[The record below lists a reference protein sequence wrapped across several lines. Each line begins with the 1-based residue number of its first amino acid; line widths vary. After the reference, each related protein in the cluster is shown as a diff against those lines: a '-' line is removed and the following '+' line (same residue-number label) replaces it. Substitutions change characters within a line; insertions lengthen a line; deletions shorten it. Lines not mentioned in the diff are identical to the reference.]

1 MNRDY
6 LNAKLAS
13 LPLEPG
19 CYLMKDAGGKII
31 YVGKA
36 KKLKSRVN
44 QYFVGAHDYKTQKL
58 VTLITDF
65 DFIVTHTE
73 KEALVLEINLIKK
86 HRPRFNIM
94 FMDDKSYPFLKL
106 TNEDYPRLT
115 LVREKKKDKQ
125 ANYFGPYPDAF
136 AARKTMN
143 LLNKVFPLRKCVKLP
158 KKVCLYYHL
167 GQCLGPCEFEVNP
180 DVYQQM
186 REDAIKVLRGDT
198 REIIQTQKNLMEV
211 ASEKME
217 FEKAQA
223 YLEIIEALEHIS
235 SNQQVEFGNK
245 VEQDVFAYY
254 EEKGYLSIQ
263 VLLVR
268 NGKLL
273 ERHASLNPLYGEA
286 LEVFES
292 YIMQY
297 YESHDYPKEIL
308 LPKEVELDALADEIV
323 NRTTQP
329 IKGKKKELLEIAFTN
344 AQKHLE
350 EKFLIH
356 EKIEIE
362 QENAS
367 EALNEIV
374 GCSVQTIE
382 VFDNSHTSGSFTVSG
397 MVVFRNGKPSKS
409 DYRMFRL
416 HQENNDYEAM
426 KEVIYRRYFRLVKE
440 QLELPDLI
448 LVDGGLIQVN
458 AAKEVLSG
466 FKLTIP
472 IYGLV
477 KDLKH
482 NTAGLMNEEGEVID
496 IDRNS
501 ALFFFLTRVQ
511 DEVHR
516 FALSYHQK
524 LRGKA
529 QTKSILD
536 EVPGV
541 GPKRKKLLMNKFG
554 SFKKLKEAS
563 IEEIA
568 QYVPLE
574 TAENIYQSIHA
585 FAENNDIMSK
595 GDKDES
601 EKNII

>member
-1 MNRDY
+1 MNREY

-19 CYLMKDAGGKII
+19 CYLMKDASGKII

-44 QYFVGAHDYKTQKL
+44 QYFVGVHDYKTQKL
-58 VTLITDF
+58 VTLIADF

-115 LVREKKKDKQ
+115 MVREKKKDKKS
-125 ANYFGPYPDAF
+125 NYFGPYPDAF
-136 AARKTMN
+136 AARRTLN

-167 GQCLGPCEFEVNP
+167 GQCLGPCEFEIDPVI
-180 DVYQQM
+180 YQEV
-186 REDAIKVLRGDT
+186 RDNAIKVLRGDT
-198 REIIQTQKNLMEV
+198 REILQAQKKLMTE

-217 FEKAQA
+217 FEKAQS
-223 YLEIIEALEHIS
+223 YLEMIEAIEHIS
-235 SNQQVEFGNK
+235 SNQQVEFSNT
-245 VEQDVFAYY
+245 VEQDVFAFY
-254 EEKGYLSIQ
+254 EDKGYLSIQ

-273 ERHASLNPLYGEA
+273 ERHASLNPLYGDA
-286 LEVFES
+286 IDVFES

-297 YESHDYPKEIL
+297 YESHDVPKEIL
-308 LPKEVELDALADEIV
+308 LPKEIQLDALADTIV

-329 IKGKKKELLEIAFTN
+329 VKGKKKELLEIAFTN

-356 EKIEIE
+356 EKIETE
-362 QENAS
+362 QEIAN
-367 EALNEIV
+367 EALSDIV
-374 GCSVQTIE
+374 GTTIQNIE

-397 MVVFRNGKPSKS
+397 MVVFRNGKPSKN

-416 HQENNDYEAM
+416 HQENNDYESM

-440 QLELPDLI
+440 KAEFPDLI

-458 AAKEVLSG
+458 AAKEVLTS
-466 FKLTIP
+466 LQVNTP
-472 IYGLV
+472 VYGLV
-477 KDLKH
+477 KDQKH
-482 NTAGLMNEEGEVID
+482 NTAGLMNEEGEVIE

-501 ALFFFLTRVQ
+501 SLFFFLTRVQ

-529 QTKSILD
+529 QTRSILD

-541 GPKRKKLLMNKFG
+541 GPKRKKLLMSKFG
-554 SFKKLKEAS
+554 SFKKLKEATL
-563 IEEIA
+563 EEIA

-574 TAENIYQSIHA
+574 TAENIFQCIHA
-585 FAENNDIMSK
+585 FTENNDIMSK

-601 EKNII
+601 KKDLI

>member
-1 MNRDY
+1 MNREY

-19 CYLMKDAGGKII
+19 CYLMKDASGKII

-44 QYFVGAHDYKTQKL
+44 QYFVGVHDYKTQKL
-58 VTLITDF
+58 VTLIADF

-115 LVREKKKDKQ
+115 MVREKKKDKKS
-125 ANYFGPYPDAF
+125 NYFGPYPDAF
-136 AARKTMN
+136 AARRTLN

-167 GQCLGPCEFEVNP
+167 GQCLGPCEFEIDPVI
-180 DVYQQM
+180 YQEV
-186 REDAIKVLRGDT
+186 RDNAIKVLRGDT
-198 REIIQTQKNLMEV
+198 REILQAQKKLMTE

-217 FEKAQA
+217 FEKAQS
-223 YLEIIEALEHIS
+223 YLEMIEAIEHIS
-235 SNQQVEFGNK
+235 SNQQVEFSNT
-245 VEQDVFAYY
+245 VEQDVFAFY
-254 EEKGYLSIQ
+254 EDKGYLSIQ

-273 ERHASLNPLYGEA
+273 ERHASLNPLYGDA
-286 LEVFES
+286 IDVFES

-297 YESHDYPKEIL
+297 YESHDVPKEIL
-308 LPKEVELDALADEIV
+308 LPKEIQLDALADTIV

-329 IKGKKKELLEIAFTN
+329 MKGKKKELLEIAFTN

-356 EKIEIE
+356 EKIETE
-362 QENAS
+362 QENAN
-367 EALNEIV
+367 EALSDIV
-374 GCSVQTIE
+374 GTTIQNIE

-397 MVVFRNGKPSKS
+397 MVVFRNGKPSKN

-416 HQENNDYEAM
+416 HQENNDYESM

-440 QLELPDLI
+440 KAEFPDLI

-458 AAKEVLSG
+458 AAKEVLTS
-466 FKLTIP
+466 LQVNTP
-472 IYGLV
+472 VYGLV
-477 KDLKH
+477 KDQKH
-482 NTAGLMNEEGEVID
+482 NTAGLMNEEGEVIE

-501 ALFFFLTRVQ
+501 SLFFFLTRVQ

-529 QTKSILD
+529 QTRSILD

-541 GPKRKKLLMNKFG
+541 GPKRKKLLMSKFG
-554 SFKKLKEAS
+554 SFKKLKEATL
-563 IEEIA
+563 EEIA

-574 TAENIYQSIHA
+574 TAENIFQCIHA
-585 FAENNDIMSK
+585 FTENNDIMSK

-601 EKNII
+601 KKDLI